1 MKTILLL
8 ISGFLISQTTLGK
21 EIKGNALADDLKA
34 RGIESAYTAFR
45 NPAHSDK
52 AFATEKNRIWLNLT
66 NAGGAFKQ
74 ILVGY
79 VYGATN
85 GLDKLFDGVSIDSN
99 PYVDFYSINLGKN
112 LTIQGRGLPFVTT
125 DEVPLGYRTSV
136 AGEFQISIDHVDGLF
151 LSTPQDIFLKDLTTG
166 AIHNLKNGAYSFTT
180 AEGRFNDR
188 FVLLYIDNT
197 PVTPSVPD
205 ELVTEV
211 TDQEILLPESPAPD
225 AIEPVNTDPVV
236 SVPEAPVTVVTDPVI
251 TDPIV
256 AVPETP
262 EPAVTEPMTKDPIVS
277 VPEIPAPVVTEPVVD
292 TPVVIIPEI
301 PDSVVTA
308 PEVTDVPEIPV
319 PVVKEPEVIEPVVTV
334 PEIPAPISTEPEV
347 TVPVTSEPIPAL
359 VITDEKMYGGKGNTV
374 YVAVNN
380 SEVTVYSKEDSIL
393 GVYIYSTGHKQLFE
407 KNNINTNEFV
417 ISGLNAATQIL
428 IIKTQLKNGKWSTNK
443 VVL

>member
-8 ISGFLISQTTLGK
+8 ISGFLISQLSF
-21 EIKGNALADDLKA
+21 GNAINKNILSDNVAISSSSTIVLKDNVISKKDA
-34 RGIESAYTAFR
+34 IES
-45 NPAHSDK
+45 H
-52 AFATEKNRIWLNLT
+52 RIWLNLT

-74 ILVGY
+74 LLVGY
-79 VYGATN
+79 ITGATN
-85 GLDKLFDGVSIDSN
+85 GFEKLYDSPTIDSN
-99 PYVDFYSINLGKN
+99 PYVDFYSVNVGKN
-112 LTIQGRGLPFVTT
+112 LSIQGRALPFLVT
-125 DEVPLGYRTSV
+125 DEVPLGYKANI
-136 AGEFQISIDHVDGLF
+136 AGTFEISIDEVDGLF
-151 LSTPQDIFLKDLTTG
+151 VNQDIFLKDMVTG
-166 AIHNLKNGAYSFTT
+166 TIHNLKNGGYSFTT
-180 AEGRFNDR
+180 AVGRYNDR
-188 FVLLYIDNT
+188 FVMVYVDNT
-197 PVTPSVPD
+197 PVASNVQEDPIVADVTEPIITVPD
-205 ELVTEV
+205 V
-211 TDQEILLPESPAPD
+211 PAPD

-236 SVPEAPVTVVTDPVI
+236 SVPETPVTVATDPVI

-262 EPAVTEPMTKDPIVS
+262 EPAVTEPVTTDPIVA

-347 TVPVTSEPIPAL
+347 TVPVISEPIPAL

-393 GVYIYSTGHKQLFE
+393 GVYVYSMGHKQLFE